1 MGNEFTEFKVFL
13 QLLDPVDQLYEIEC
27 AIDDL
32 IKDNIKYF
40 YIKSKYNRIQQPKKL
55 RHDILQKL

>member
-13 QLLDPVDQLYEIEC
+13 QLLDPGDQLYEIEC

-32 IKDNIKYF
+32 IKYNTQYC
-40 YIKSKYNRIQQPKKL
+40 YITSKYNRIQQPKKL
-55 RHDILQKL
+55 RPDILQKL

>member
-13 QLLDPVDQLYEIEC
+13 QLLDPEDQLYEIEC
-27 AIDDL
+27 TLDDL
-32 IKDNIKYF
+32 IKDNTQYF

>member
-1 MGNEFTEFKVFL
+1 MANEFTEFKVFL
-13 QLLDPVDQLYEIEC
+13 QLLDPEDQLYEIEC

-32 IKDNIKYF
+32 IKDNTQYF

>member
-13 QLLDPVDQLYEIEC
+13 QLLDTEDQLYEIEC

-32 IKDNIKYF
+32 IKDNTQYF
-40 YIKSKYNRIQQPKKL
+40 YIKNKYNRIQQPKKL

>member
-1 MGNEFTEFKVFL
+1 MANEFTEFKVFL
-13 QLLDPVDQLYEIEC
+13 QLLDPEDQLYEIEC

-32 IKDNIKYF
+32 IKDNTQHF
-40 YIKSKYNRIQQPKKL
+40 YIKRKYNRIQQPKKL

>member
-1 MGNEFTEFKVFL
+1 MAKEFTEFKVFL
-13 QLLDPVDQLYEIEC
+13 QLLDPEDQLYEIEC

-32 IKDNIKYF
+32 IKDNTQYF

>member
-13 QLLDPVDQLYEIEC
+13 QLLDPEDQLYEIEC

-32 IKDNIKYF
+32 IKDNIQYF
-40 YIKSKYNRIQQPKKL
+40 YIKSKYNTT
-55 RHDILQKL
+55 

>member
-13 QLLDPVDQLYEIEC
+13 QLLESEDQLYEIEC

-32 IKDNIKYF
+32 IKDNIQYF
-40 YIKSKYNRIQQPKKL
+40 YIKSKYNTT
-55 RHDILQKL
+55 

>member
-1 MGNEFTEFKVFL
+1 MAKEFTEFKVFL
-13 QLLDPVDQLYEIEC
+13 QLLDPEDQLYEIEC

-32 IKDNIKYF
+32 IKDNTQYF
-40 YIKSKYNRIQQPKKL
+40 CIKSKYNRMQQSKKL